1 MINEKRERRRR
12 RHGEAR
18 CGKEIPTTCG
28 IKVSSIASGEGLTSD
43 DPFFS
48 RAQPYA

>member
-1 MINEKRERRRR
+1 MKIQGEKRRGRKDVRE
-12 RHGEAR
+12 
-18 CGKEIPTTCG
+18 EIVTTCG
-28 IKVSSIASGEGLTSD
+28 IKVSSIASGEDLTSD

>member
-1 MINEKRERRRR
+1 MKRQGKERRGRKDVR
-12 RHGEAR
+12 E
-18 CGKEIPTTCG
+18 EIVTTCG
-28 IKVSSIASGEGLTSD
+28 IKVSSIANGEGLTSD

>member
-1 MINEKRERRRR
+1 MKREGGREGDKGRREES
-12 RHGEAR
+12 GR
-18 CGKEIPTTCG
+18 CELVTCCG
-28 IKVSSIASGEGLTSD
+28 IKVSSIASGEGLISD

>member
-1 MINEKRERRRR
+1 MRLKEVRE
-12 RHGEAR
+12 
-18 CGKEIPTTCG
+18 EIVTTCS
-28 IKVSSIASGEGLTSD
+28 IQVSNAATEEVLTSE

>member
-1 MINEKRERRRR
+1 MKEEEETREREKRE
-12 RHGEAR
+12 ER
-18 CGKEIPTTCG
+18 CGEEIPTTCD